1 MLSDI
6 KIDKEF
12 SSLIPPLSEE
22 ERHLLEQSIIDHGG
36 ARDPLVVWSGE
47 PATLIDGHNRFE
59 ICDRLGLPYNVH
71 EMQFDSREDVCDWI
85 DANQL
90 GRRNLT
96 PDSFRLLLGRRYNR
110 MKKAQGAR
118 GKQKTGHFDPSS
130 GHATADSLAAEH
142 GVTEKT
148 VRRAGKFAEE
158 VEQTPEL
165 QQAIIDQV
173 PVAKAKKVMA
183 KKHRRAENLRI
194 AQEVEKSTG
203 VKASERCQLGDVWQL
218 GDHILYCG
226 DTSQTPFRSLVGS
239 SASLAFADPPYGA
252 DKDGFNDSRFYWEHD
267 YLSGIADLTVVTPGI
282 VSIFEFAKLTTM
294 PYRWSLSTWISNGMT
309 RGAIGFGN
317 WIYSAV
323 FSRKGVFRQAQD
335 FLKITISNEETP
347 DTDHPTRKPASYI
360 RWIIET
366 FSEEG
371 DTVIDPFLGSGQTL
385 VVSEAMG
392 RKCIGG
398 ELSPK
403 FCSSIIARWEAMTG
417 RKASKV

>member
-12 SSLIPPLSEE
+12 SSLIPPLSKE

-71 EMQFDSREDVCDWI
+71 EMHFDSREDVCDWI

-173 PVAKAKKVMA
+173 PVTIAKREIKRREAKLHLEDISTQEAKKLA
-183 KKHRRAENLRI
+183 G
-194 AQEVEKSTG
+194 QY
-203 VKASERCQLGDVWQL
+203 DVL
-218 GDHILYCG
+218 
-226 DTSQTPFRSLVGS
+226 
-239 SASLAFADPPYGA
+239 
-252 DKDGFNDSRFYWEHD
+252 
-267 YLSGIADLTVVTPGI
+267 
-282 VSIFEFAKLTTM
+282 
-294 PYRWSLSTWISNGMT
+294 
-309 RGAIGFGN
+309 
-317 WIYSAV
+317 
-323 FSRKGVFRQAQD
+323 
-335 FLKITISNEETP
+335 
-347 DTDHPTRKPASYI
+347 
-360 RWIIET
+360 
-366 FSEEG
+366 
-371 DTVIDPFLGSGQTL
+371 VIDPPWPMQKIERDVAPEQVAFDYPTMKEPELASMELPASDDCHVWVWTTHRFLPMAFRLLDAWGLKYVCTFVWHKPGGFQPFGLPQYNCEFAIYARKGTPQFFNFKEFP
-385 VVSEAMG
+385 VCFQARRGKHSEKPEKFYDIIRRVTVG
-392 RKCIGG
+392 RRVDMFSRRQIDGFDG
-398 ELSPK
+398 WGNES
-403 FCSSIIARWEAMTG
+403 
-417 RKASKV
+417 